1 MRRGMAQIKEN
12 YEGFTMKSDFQ
23 LLAVEVTSRVATV
36 TIDNPPINII
46 TLALYAELTQLVEE
60 LQRDPDLSVVVF
72 KSANPDFFLAHFDVE
87 AILQF
92 PTEGDAE
99 RSSEPNP
106 FHLMCE
112 RLRTMNKV
120 TIAQIEGR
128 VGGGGSELVASMD
141 MRFGV
146 IGKTIVNQMEVPLGI
161 LPGGSGTQRLPRL
174 VGRGRA
180 MEIVL
185 GGEDLDAETAER
197 WGYLNRIYPAADI
210 DQAVSDLAQRIG
222 RFPQPA
228 VRLAKAS
235 VNAAELPL
243 AQGLSEEAY
252 LFARTIRTAE
262 AQTAMTKFMAM
273 GGQTREGEMRVADL
287 VDEVTRSGE

>member
-1 MRRGMAQIKEN
+1 MAQIKEN

-23 LLAVEVTSRVATV
+23 LLAVEVTSRVAIV

-262 AQTAMTKFMAM
+262 AQSAMTKFMAM

>member
-197 WGYLNRIYPAADI
+197 WGYLNRIYAAADI
-210 DQAVSDLAQRIG
+210 DQAVSDLAERIG

>member
-1 MRRGMAQIKEN
+1 
-12 YEGFTMKSDFQ
+12 MKTDFN
-23 LLAVEVTSRVATV
+23 LLTVEIASRVASV

-99 RSSEPNP
+99 RSSEPNS

-146 IGKTIVNQMEVPLGI
+146 IGQTIVNQMEVPLGI

-180 MEIVL
+180 MEVVL

-197 WGYLNRIYPAADI
+197 WGYLNRIYAAADI

-252 LFARTIRTAE
+252 LFARTLRTSE
-262 AQTAMTKFMAM
+262 AQSAMAKFMAM

-287 VDEVTRSGE
+287 VDEVMRSGE

>member
-1 MRRGMAQIKEN
+1 
-12 YEGFTMKSDFQ
+12 MKSDFQ

-197 WGYLNRIYPAADI
+197 WGYLNRIYAAADI
-210 DQAVSDLAQRIG
+210 DQAVSDLAERIG